1 MLSNIFL
8 FPVMLILSVLQTVA
22 VSRLNILSGSAD
34 IILISI
40 IAWGVTEEENNVFV
54 FALIGGLFISL
65 MTAMPAIAVLIGY
78 LIIALISWVIHK
90 RIWQSPILAA
100 LISMVLGTIAK
111 FIVDVVGLQFIGVGF
126 KLITSIKD
134 ILAPNLIMN
143 LLLFFPIY
151 LMISDLVKWI
161 SPKKG
166 L

>member
-1 MLSNIFL
+1 
-8 FPVMLILSVLQTVA
+8 MLILSVLQTVA